1 MLSKLNM
8 WNKVGRIIALLSD
21 RLNVDVAKATDI
33 FYRSRTCKELHDE
46 STGLYLMGDRYV
58 LDNLITELWQQQ

>member
-1 MLSKLNM
+1 M

-58 LDNLITELWQQQ
+58 LDNLMTELWQQQ

>member
-21 RLNVDVAKATDI
+21 RLNVDVAKATDL

-46 STGLYLMGDRYV
+46 STGLYLMGDRYI
-58 LDNLITELWQQQ
+58 LDNLLSEL

>member
-58 LDNLITELWQQQ
+58 LDNILSEL

>member
-1 MLSKLNM
+1 M

-33 FYRSRTCKELHDE
+33 FYRSRTSRDLHDE

-58 LDNLITELWQQQ
+58 LDNLMTELWQQQ